1 MGTTQQLLRAKNCT
15 RNITFDKI
23 IAIHNLGKLTDDKQS
38 IATPLTCMNCF
49 LLGAFQ
55 KFCNKKTAFLFYQE
69 CCFSVVCWFFQTVFA
84 QSCVSIAFVCAFARI
99 CASSVAMQTVFNRG
113 ANCYWGGVAVFFLK
127 ICLRNKI
134 KLIATKYTT
143 MIPSVITGISG
154 AMDAM
159 IIIGKPNTIAGK
171 FW

>member
-69 CCFSVVCWFFQTVFA
+69 CCFSVVC
-84 QSCVSIAFVCAFARI
+84 
-99 CASSVAMQTVFNRG
+99 
-113 ANCYWGGVAVFFLK
+113 
-127 ICLRNKI
+127 
-134 KLIATKYTT
+134 
-143 MIPSVITGISG
+143 
-154 AMDAM
+154 
-159 IIIGKPNTIAGK
+159 
-171 FW
+171 